1 MKKLDARFDSVWDA
15 INNLQMNKVS
25 VNGSHTMQFLR
36 DNIRGIEKAL
46 QDTMNTQ
53 SLLVAALVE
62 AGILVEKTKES
73 RQYLE
78 IDNKQY
84 TIRKVK

>member
-1 MKKLDARFDSVWDA
+1 MSKLDARFESVWDA

-46 QDTMNTQ
+46 QDTMNAQ

-84 TIRKVK
+84 SIRKVK

>member
-1 MKKLDARFDSVWDA
+1 MKKIDEIESRL
-15 INNLQMNKVS
+15 
-25 VNGSHTMQFLR
+25 VNVEMWMRNDRGCRHVITIEFLR

-46 QDTMNTQ
+46 QNTMKTQ
-53 SLLVAALVE
+53 DLLVAALVE
-62 AGILVEKTKES
+62 AGILVEKSKES
-73 RQYLE
+73 KQYLE

>member
-1 MKKLDARFDSVWDA
+1 MNKLDARFESVWDA

-46 QDTMNTQ
+46 QDTMNAQ
-53 SLLVAALVE
+53 SLLVVALVE

-84 TIRKVK
+84 SIRKVK